1 MLEKIKSWN
10 WPVIWS
16 VVRVFLW
23 GLLSHLL
30 LSTLSSPE
38 FETAR
43 TAAEMSNDTI
53 FGFAIAVSAMSVV
66 CLIVQAW
73 KMFDMLS
80 NLPCFAKKRKK

>member
-1 MLEKIKSWN
+1 MLEKIKKWN

-30 LSTLSSPE
+30 FSALNAPE

-43 TAAEMSNDTI
+43 TAVEMSNDTMY
-53 FGFAIAVSAMSVV
+53 GFIIALSAMSVISV
-66 CLIVQAW
+66 IVQAW
-73 KMFDMLS
+73 KMFDMLFD
-80 NLPCFAKKRKK
+80 LPCFAKKRKK